1 MKRSDCNKDPRR
13 AQQRAITDL
22 GCASRKLATLLRE
35 VGSEAA
41 ASALERA
48 VTVAA
53 EESRIALA
61 LVQDEEGGRS

>member
-13 AQQRAITDL
+13 AQQRAVTDL
-22 GCASRKLATLLRE
+22 GCAARKLAILFRE

-41 ASALERA
+41 ASALEAA
-48 VTVAA
+48 VAAAA
-53 EESRIALA
+53 EEARIALA